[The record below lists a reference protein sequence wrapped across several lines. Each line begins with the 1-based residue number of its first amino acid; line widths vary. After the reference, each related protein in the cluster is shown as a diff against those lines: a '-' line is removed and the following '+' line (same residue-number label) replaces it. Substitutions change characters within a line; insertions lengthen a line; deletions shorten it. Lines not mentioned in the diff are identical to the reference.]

1 MARGGWVYILTN
13 KPRGVL
19 YIGVSADIAR
29 RIWQH
34 RNGLGSAFARKY
46 GLDRLVRAESFPTIE
61 EAIARE
67 KQLKNW
73 EREWKITLIESD
85 NPDWEPIETDP
96 GSSPG

>member
-1 MARGGWVYILTN
+1 MVRGGWVYILTN
-13 KPRGVL
+13 KPCGVL
-19 YIGVSADIAR
+19 YIGVAADIVR

-34 RNGLGSAFARKY
+34 RNGLGSAFVRKY
-46 GLDRLVRAESFPTIE
+46 GLDKLVRAEAYPTIE

-73 EREWKITLIESD
+73 KRQWKIELIESD
-85 NPDWEPIETDP
+85 NPGWAHIEPDP

>member
-13 KPRGVL
+13 KPRGLL
-19 YIGVSADIAR
+19 YIGVTADITR
-29 RIWQH
+29 RVWQH
-34 RNGLGSAFARKY
+34 RNGLGSIFARKY
-46 GLDRLVRAESFPTIE
+46 GLDRLVRVEAYPTIE

-73 EREWKITLIESD
+73 HRQWKIELIETD
-85 NPDWEPIETDP
+85 NPAWEHFEPDP

>member
-19 YIGVSADIAR
+19 YIGVTADIAR

-34 RNGLGSAFARKY
+34 RNGLGSVFVRKY
-46 GLDRLVRAESFPTIE
+46 GLDRLVRAEAYPTIE

-73 EREWKITLIESD
+73 KREWKIALIESD
-85 NPDWEPIETDP
+85 NPDWEPLATDP